1 MYRGHII
8 PLVAL
13 LLLVVGILA
22 GCGGPAKGSAAWH
35 ADQGSQLFNQGRY
48 DEAIKEGTEAIELAP
63 DFAEAYSNRGIAY
76 VQKGELDQAI
86 ADFGKAIELD
96 PELAKA
102 YYNRGYAYYLKGEVA
117 KAVSN
122 FEKCIELSKNP
133 ILVAKAQRLLDE
145 LRY

>member
-22 GCGGPAKGSAAWH
+22 GCGGPAKGSAEWH
-35 ADQGSQLFNQGRY
+35 ADRGYKLFNQGNY
-48 DEAIKEGTEAIELAP
+48 DEAIKECTEAIELAP
-63 DFAEAYSNRGIAY
+63 DFAEAYRNRGLAY

-86 ADFGKAIELD
+86 ADFDKAIELN

-102 YYNRGYAYYLKGEVA
+102 YNDRGYAYYLKGEVA
-117 KAVSN
+117 KAVSD
-122 FEKCIELSKNP
+122 FEKCIELSKDP
-133 ILVAKAQRLLDE
+133 RLVARAQRLLDE
-145 LRY
+145 LR

>member
-22 GCGGPAKGSAAWH
+22 GCGGPAKGSAEWH
-35 ADQGSQLFNQGRY
+35 ADRGYKLAKMKLFTQ
-48 DEAIKEGTEAIELAP
+48 AIKECTEAIELAP

-86 ADFGKAIELD
+86 ADFDKAIELN

-102 YYNRGYAYYLKGEVA
+102 YNDRGYAYYLKGEVA
-117 KAVSN
+117 KAVSD
-122 FEKCIELSKNP
+122 FEKCIELSKDP
-133 ILVAKAQRLLDE
+133 RLVARAQRLLDE
-145 LRY
+145 LR